1 MNPDLPIDLDKVRRF
16 REGLMRKLA
25 TGRDPALAEMAREVQ
40 AGRITLREAAFG
52 AYREQVTVLAEK
64 AAVAMRQVSK
74 EDLERAMEE
83 NTLDDAIEQL
93 GAMPEPEPEE
103 EALAPLA
110 RRPEPEE
117 GDESI
122 LLAPPS
128 TDRPADR
135 PQRERWKRRW
145 S

>member
-1 MNPDLPIDLDKVRRF
+1 MNLDLPIDLDKVRRL
-16 REGLMRKLA
+16 REGMMRKLA
-25 TGRDPALAEMAREVQ
+25 TGKDPVLAEMAREVL
-40 AGRITLREAAFG
+40 AGRITLRDAAFG

-64 AAVAMRQVSK
+64 AAASLRQVSK

-83 NTLDDAIEQL
+83 HTLDDAIEQL
-93 GAMPEPEPEE
+93 GAIPDPEPED
-103 EALAPLA
+103 EAPAPPA

-117 GDESI
+117 DDESI
-122 LLAPPS
+122 LLPPP
-128 TDRPADR
+128 TADRPPDR